1 MGKDKKKE
9 KKKEVKKI
17 VVVEYKISMHC
28 NACERS
34 VAKII
39 CKMKGVDT
47 FMTDMPN
54 NKVVVTGRINYKKLW
69 KKLRKKTGKKVEM
82 VIKKDEEN
90 DQISKGELK
99 EQILPES
106 IVLHQYLG
114 ENAIFTMFS
123 DENANACCVM

>member
-1 MGKDKKKE
+1 
-9 KKKEVKKI
+9 
-17 VVVEYKISMHC
+17 MHC

-54 NKVVVTGRINYKKLW
+54 NKVVVTGRINYQKLW
-69 KKLRKKTGKKVEM
+69 KKLRKKQGKKVEM

-90 DQISKGELK
+90 DQPKGESGRANTLVN
-99 EQILPES
+99 QLYFINILEK
-106 IVLHQYLG
+106 
-114 ENAIFTMFS
+114 MRFS
-123 DENANACCVM
+123 QCLVTKMQMLVV